1 MEEKNF
7 SFDEWSDS
15 SSKEMNLIKNIM
27 AKPPV
32 KLEQKDITKE
42 PILPDKE
49 KSVSFKDLLGI
60 L

>member
-1 MEEKNF
+1 MEEKKF
-7 SFDEWSDS
+7 SFEEWSDS

-27 AKPPV
+27 IKPPV
-32 KLEQKDITKE
+32 NLEQKDVTKE

-49 KSVSFKDLLGI
+49 KPASFKDLLGI